1 MEAMLKEYRD
11 AVKAQVDR
19 CTDVSL
25 LDLIHQLIIKSER
38 EENKDD
44 GKKEL

>member
-1 MEAMLKEYRD
+1 MEATLQEYRET
-11 AVKAQVDR
+11 VKAEVDR

-38 EENKDD
+38 EENKDN

>member
-1 MEAMLKEYRD
+1 METMIKEYRD

-25 LDLIHQLIIKSER
+25 LDLIFKLIVKSG
-38 EENKDD
+38 EEN
-44 GKKEL
+44 

>member
-38 EENKDD
+38 EENKDN

>member
-1 MEAMLKEYRD
+1 MEAMLNEYRD

-25 LDLIHQLIIKSER
+25 LDLIYKLIVKSER
-38 EENKDD
+38 EENKNN
-44 GKKEL
+44 GK